1 VGVRCLKE
9 LYVELSNYCLLE
21 CLHCSSLASPQGNTF
36 IDISFMQKLLTEG
49 KKLGAD
55 NLFLSGGEP
64 LLYPEIWDLLDFAI
78 KLEYK
83 IRIYSSGVIDGGF
96 GKLQAV
102 DYQYFKKL
110 KHYTE
115 KVIFSLHGAD
125 AHIHDYITGRPGSFA
140 LLLESIQRAVS
151 LGLLCE
157 AHVVPMSISYRQIP
171 LIVRL
176 AKKLGIEQV
185 SLLRLVPQGRCVAH
199 KEELLIENNRKQVD
213 EFVKIVESL
222 NSPVLKIRKGAPYR
236 CLFFEQTGLCSAGQ
250 DKLLIGPDGSV
261 HPCEAFKSDQATSNI
276 KTNSLQKIWET
287 DKRINEIRALLPEE
301 IEVCNRCTNLAKC
314 GGGCPGQRW
323 VAHGRIDQGPDPLA
337 CVV

>member
-1 VGVRCLKE
+1 MGVRCLKE
-9 LYVELSNYCLLE
+9 LYVELSNYCLLK

-36 IDISFMQKLLTEG
+36 IDISFMKKLLIEG
-49 KKLGAD
+49 KKLGAE

-64 LLYPEIWDLLDFAI
+64 LLYPEIWDLLEFAV
-78 KLEYK
+78 KQDYK

-102 DYQYFKKL
+102 DYHHLKKL
-110 KHYTE
+110 RHYTE

-125 AHIHDYITGRPGSFA
+125 AHVHDYITGKLGSFT
-140 LLLESIQRAVS
+140 LLQESLQRAVS

-157 AHVVPMSISYRQIP
+157 VHVVPMSINYRQIP

-176 AKKLGIEQV
+176 AEKIGVGQV
-185 SLLRLVPQGRCVAH
+185 SLLRLVPQGRCVAY
-199 KEELLIENNRKQVD
+199 KEKLLIENNRKQVD
-213 EFVKIVESL
+213 EFIKIIENL
-222 NSPVLKIRKGAPYR
+222 NSPILKVRKGAPYR
-236 CLFFEQTGLCSAGQ
+236 CLFFEQAGVCSAGQ

-261 HPCEAFKSDQATSNI
+261 HPCEAFKSDLATSNI
-276 KTNSLQKIWET
+276 KANSLQKIWET
-287 DKRINEIRALLPEE
+287 DKRINEIRGLHSEE